1 MRPTCYNFII
11 YTLKMRIDSRVIASG
26 EKLVQPIELSYAHCT
41 HKTDR
46 GINRIM
52 RFPVDHNIL

>member
-1 MRPTCYNFII
+1 
-11 YTLKMRIDSRVIASG
+11 MRIDSRVISSG

-41 HKTDR
+41 DKTDL

-52 RFPVDHNIL
+52 RLPADHDIL